1 MLMLMLNQW
10 EAVDP
15 CPKNMSS
22 VLCYQSTLYI
32 IDFAHP
38 AGRSLLKCNDFVSVT
53 FRGKETKPDQN
64 QSSGPPEP
72 QPNRVPLKIEWIQ
85 VPICLS
91 GPKAGCGL
99 SHR

>member
-1 MLMLMLNQW
+1 MLMLMLMLNQW

-32 IDFAHP
+32 IDIAHP

-53 FRGKETKPDQN
+53 FRGKETKSDQN

-72 QPNRVPLKIEWIQ
+72 QPNRAPLKSSGFR
-85 VPICLS
+85 CLM
-91 GPKAGCGL
+91 PKRSKGRL
-99 SHR
+99 WT